1 VTGDSAVKTAYWRT
15 KREDSAMRVIIL
27 AATAFIVTQT
37 ASAQPVAP
45 EQISYSPEFQTALD
59 EEYGL
64 REGEILRRAVAD
76 SINNE
81 LARRGVSTA
90 GGPAIEVLIV
100 NAEPNRPT
108 MQQLAEQPG
117 LDSIRSISIG
127 GADLR
132 AVLRSADG
140 TVVEEVE
147 HRRFNYTI
155 DEAVGSS
162 TWTEARRSI
171 RRFANKVA
179 DAYVAHAS
187 AR

>member
-1 VTGDSAVKTAYWRT
+1 
-15 KREDSAMRVIIL
+15 MRVIIL

-37 ASAQPVAP
+37 ASAQPLSP

-59 EEYGL
+59 EDYGL

-90 GGPAIEVLIV
+90 GGPSIEVSIV
-100 NAEPNRPT
+100 DAEPNRPT
-108 MQQLAEQPG
+108 MQQLSERPG

-127 GADLR
+127 GAELR

-140 TVVEEVE
+140 SVLEQVE
-147 HRRFNYTI
+147 HRRFNLSLT
-155 DEAVGSS
+155 ELNGAAS
-162 TWTEARRSI
+162 TWTEARRAI